1 MVDARWGRGQTMA
14 TDNVADAGNAGNA
27 GRGVIPAGRWDDGGM
42 YESYV
47 GRWSRLVA
55 REFLAWLAMPAD
67 ADWLDVGCG
76 TGALTQTILAMA
88 SPANVR
94 GIDRSPDFIEFARL
108 HTADPRATFAVG
120 DAQALPEPDAVA
132 DVAVSG
138 LALNFVPQ
146 PELAVAELAR
156 VTRPEGVVA
165 VYVWDYAGE
174 MQLMRYF
181 WDAALALN
189 PDDEALDEGKR
200 FPHFAAEGLVQ
211 LFTQTGLHQMETRAI
226 DVPTDFR
233 DFDDYWTPFLSG
245 QGAAPGYAMSLSEQQ
260 RAKLRESLRSRLPI
274 ASDGSISLLARAWAV
289 KGRR

>member
-1 MVDARWGRGQTMA
+1 MRWGRGKTMT
-14 TDNVADAGNAGNA
+14 TDNVGYTGNAG
-27 GRGVIPAGRWDDGGM
+27 GGEGSVIPASRWDDGGM

-47 GRWSRLVA
+47 GRWSRSVA
-55 REFLAWLAMPAD
+55 REFLAWLDMPAD

-76 TGALTQTILAMA
+76 TGALTQTILAQA
-88 SPANVR
+88 SPASAR

-108 HTADPRATFAVG
+108 HTADPRASFAVG

-156 VTRPEGVVA
+156 VARSRGIVA

-189 PDDEALDEGKR
+189 PGDDALDEGKR
-200 FPHFAAEGLVQ
+200 FPHFAAEGLAQ
-211 LFTQTGLHQMETRAI
+211 LFTQAGLHQVETRAI
-226 DVPTDFR
+226 DVPTVFR

-245 QGAAPGYAMSLSEQQ
+245 QGAAPGYVMSLTEEQ
-260 RAKLRESLRSRLPI
+260 RTALGESLRSRLPI
-274 ASDGSISLLARAWAV
+274 ASDGSISLIARAWAV

>member
-1 MVDARWGRGQTMA
+1 MA
-14 TDNVADAGNAGNA
+14 SNNVADAGNAGGD
-27 GRGVIPAGRWDDGGM
+27 GRGVIPPGRWDDGGM

-55 REFLAWLAMPAD
+55 REFLAWMGLDAD

-76 TGALTQTILAMA
+76 TGALTQTILAAA
-88 SPANVR
+88 SPASVR

-108 HTADPRATFAVG
+108 HTADPRASFAVG

-132 DVAVSG
+132 DVVVSG
-138 LALNFVPQ
+138 LALNFVTQ
-146 PELAVAELAR
+146 PDVAVAELAR
-156 VTRPEGVVA
+156 VTRPGGVVA

-189 PDDEALDEGKR
+189 PDDKALDEGKR
-200 FPHFAAEGLVQ
+200 FPHFAAEGLAQ
-211 LFTQTGLHQMETRAI
+211 LFAQAGLHQVETRAI
-226 DVPTDFR
+226 DVPTVFR

-245 QGAAPGYAMSLSEQQ
+245 QGSAPGYAMSLSERQ
-260 RAKLRESLRSRLPI
+260 RATLRESLRGRLPI
-274 ASDGSISLLARAWAV
+274 ADDGTIPLTARAWAV

>member
-1 MVDARWGRGQTMA
+1 MT
-14 TDNVADAGNAGNA
+14 TDNVSDAGNAG
-27 GRGVIPAGRWDDGGM
+27 GGKRGMTPASRWDEGGM

-55 REFLAWLAMPAD
+55 REFLAWLDTPAD
-67 ADWLDVGCG
+67 ADWLDIGCG
-76 TGALTQTILAMA
+76 TGALTQTILAFAHPA
-88 SPANVR
+88 SVR

-108 HTADPRATFAVG
+108 HTADPRASFAVG

-132 DVAVSG
+132 DVVVSG

-156 VTRPEGVVA
+156 VTRPGGVVA
-165 VYVWDYAGE
+165 AYVWDYVGE
-174 MQLMRYF
+174 MQLMRHF

-200 FPHFAAEGLVQ
+200 FPHFAAEGLAR
-211 LFTQTGLHQMETRAI
+211 LFTQAGLRHVETGAI
-226 DVPTDFR
+226 DVPTVFR

-245 QGAAPGYAMSLSEQQ
+245 QGPAPGYTMSLSEQQ
-260 RAKLRESLRSRLPI
+260 RATLRESLRSRLPI
-274 ASDGSISLLARAWAV
+274 ASDGSISLIARAWAV